1 MLGKNRSKKERRG
14 LSNIV
19 GSLLMIVLTIVAAL
33 LLGHFAFG
41 LFSSNS
47 HNAQISLSDISVL
60 NPGGTAPNPSVTVTV
75 TNTGNDPVNITLVT
89 VGGQTLYQS
98 NAKSYIILQP
108 GQSYTFTSTNNIY
121 TNPTANPTLTNPAN
135 YPTLNVGSTI
145 VVQVTATDTVTH
157 QTLATQATTVVQD

>member
-60 NPGGTAPNPSVTVTV
+60 NPGGNSGSASVTVTV
-75 TNTGNDPVNITLVT
+75 TDTGNDPVSITSVT
-89 VGGQTLYQS
+89 VAGQTLYPS
-98 NAKSYIILQP
+98 NNNPTTVNLQP
-108 GQSYTFTSTNNIY
+108 GQSYTFTGTINTN
-121 TNPTANPTLTNPAN
+121 
-135 YPTLNVGSTI
+135 LNVGSTI
-145 VVQVTATDTVTH
+145 VVLVTAKDTVTG
-157 QTLATQATTVVQD
+157 QTLATQASTVVQD

>member
-60 NPGGTAPNPSVTVTV
+60 NPGGTAKTASVTVTV

-89 VGGQTLYQS
+89 VGGQTLFNSTISKY
-98 NAKSYIILQP
+98 NITLQP
-108 GQSYTFTSTNNIY
+108 GQSYTFVSSTIQ
-121 TNPTANPTLTNPAN
+121 TNPGEVIPR
-135 YPTLNVGSTI
+135 
-145 VVQVTATDTVTH
+145 
-157 QTLATQATTVVQD
+157 

>member
-14 LSNIV
+14 LSNII

-60 NPGGTAPNPSVTVTV
+60 NPGGNSGSASVTVTV
-75 TNTGNDPVNITLVT
+75 TNTGNDPVNITNVT
-89 VGGQTLYQS
+89 VAGHNIYQFNS
-98 NAKSYIILQP
+98 TAKNYVTLQP
-108 GQSYTFTSTNNIY
+108 GQSYTFTNTINTN
-121 TNPTANPTLTNPAN
+121 
-135 YPTLNVGSTI
+135 LNVGSTI
-145 VVQVTATDTVTH
+145 VVLVTAKDIVTGK
-157 QTLATQATTVVQD
+157 TLATQATTVVQD

>member
-60 NPGGTAPNPSVTVTV
+60 NPGGTATTASVTVTV
-75 TNTGNDPVNITLVT
+75 TDTGNDPVNITSVT
-89 VGGQTLYQS
+89 VGGQTLYQF
-98 NAKSYIILQP
+98 NPTNKNYITLQP
-108 GQSYTFTSTNNIY
+108 GQSYTFVSSNTIK
-121 TNPTANPTLTNPAN
+121 TNPGGGN
-135 YPTLNVGSTI
+135 PTLNVGSTI
-145 VVQVTATDTVTH
+145 VVQVTATDTVTG
-157 QTLATQATTVVQD
+157 QTLATQASTVVQD

>member
-1 MLGKNRSKKERRG
+1 MLGENRSKKERRG

-60 NPGGTAPNPSVTVTV
+60 NPGGTATTASVTVTV
-75 TNTGNDPVNITLVT
+75 TNTGNDPVNITSVT
-89 VGGQTLYQS
+89 VGGQTLYPS
-98 NAKSYIILQP
+98 INLPAKSYIILQP
-108 GQSYTFTSTNNIY
+108 GQSHTFTNNIN
-121 TNPTANPTLTNPAN
+121 TNPGGGN
-135 YPTLNVGSTI
+135 PTLNVGSTI
-145 VVQVTATDTVTH
+145 VVQVTAKDNVTG

>member
-1 MLGKNRSKKERRG
+1 MLGENRSKKERRG

-60 NPGGTAPNPSVTVTV
+60 NPGGNSGTASVTVTV
-75 TNTGNDPVNITLVT
+75 TNTGNDPVNIASVT
-89 VGGQTLYQS
+89 VDAQTLYPS
-98 NAKSYIILQP
+98 NNNPTTVILQP
-108 GQSYTFTSTNNIY
+108 GQSYTFTGNINTN
-121 TNPTANPTLTNPAN
+121 
-135 YPTLNVGSTI
+135 LNVGSTI
-145 VVQVTATDTVTH
+145 VVLVKATDTVTG
-157 QTLATQATTVVQD
+157 QTLATQASTVVQD

>member
-60 NPGGTAPNPSVTVTV
+60 NPGGTATTASVTVTV
-75 TNTGNDPVNITLVT
+75 TDTGNDPVNITSVT

-98 NAKSYIILQP
+98 SANSYIILQP
-108 GQSYTFTSTNNIY
+108 GQSHTFVSSTIK
-121 TNPTANPTLTNPAN
+121 TNPGGGN
-135 YPTLNVGSTI
+135 PTLNVGSTI
-145 VVQVTATDTVTH
+145 VVQVTATDTVTG
-157 QTLATQATTVVQD
+157 QTLATQASTVVQD

>member
-60 NPGGTAPNPSVTVTV
+60 NPGGTSTTASVTVTV
-75 TNTGNDPVNITLVT
+75 TDTGNDPVNITSVT
-89 VGGQTLYQS
+89 VGGQTLYQFIS
-98 NAKSYIILQP
+98 TAKNYITLQP
-108 GQSYTFTSTNNIY
+108 GQSYTFTSTNTIY
-121 TNPTANPTLTNPAN
+121 TNPGGGN
-135 YPTLNVGSTI
+135 PTLNVGSTI
-145 VVQVTATDTVTH
+145 VVQVTATDIVTK

>member
-60 NPGGTAPNPSVTVTV
+60 NPGGTSPTASVTVTV
-75 TNTGNDPVNITLVT
+75 TNTGNDPVNITSVT
-89 VGGQTLYQS
+89 VGGQPLYQS
-98 NAKSYIILQP
+98 SANSYIILQP
-108 GQSYTFTSTNNIY
+108 GQSHTFTNTNTNAIK
-121 TNPTANPTLTNPAN
+121 TNPGAGN
-135 YPTLNVGSTI
+135 PTLNVGSTI
-145 VVQVTATDTVTH
+145 VVQVTATDIVTG
-157 QTLATQATTVVQD
+157 QTLATQASTVVQD

>member
-1 MLGKNRSKKERRG
+1 MLGENRSKKERRG

-60 NPGGTAPNPSVTVTV
+60 NPGGNSGTASVTVTV
-75 TNTGNDPVNITLVT
+75 TNTGNDPVNITLVNITSVT
-89 VGGQTLYQS
+89 VGAQTLYPS
-98 NAKSYIILQP
+98 KNLAANSYIILQP
-108 GQSYTFTSTNNIY
+108 GQSHTFTGYINTGVG
-121 TNPTANPTLTNPAN
+121 TAK
-135 YPTLNVGSTI
+135 LNVGST
-145 VVQVTATDTVTH
+145 VVVLVEATDTVTQ
-157 QTLATQATTVVQD
+157 QTLATQASTVVQD

>member
-60 NPGGTAPNPSVTVTV
+60 NPGGTSPTASVTVTV
-75 TNTGNDPVNITLVT
+75 TNTGNDPVNITSVT

-98 NAKSYIILQP
+98 SANSYIILQP
-108 GQSYTFTSTNNIY
+108 GQSYTFTNTNTNAIQ
-121 TNPTANPTLTNPAN
+121 TNPGGGN
-135 YPTLNVGSTI
+135 PTLNVGSTI
-145 VVQVTATDTVTH
+145 VVQVTATDIVTK

>member
-89 VGGQTLYQS
+89 VGGQTLFNSTKS
-98 NAKSYIILQP
+98 NHNITLQP
-108 GQSYTFTSTNNIY
+108 GQSYTFVSSTIQ
-121 TNPTANPTLTNPAN
+121 TNPGGGN
-135 YPTLNVGSTI
+135 PTLNVGSTI
-145 VVQVTATDTVTH
+145 VVQVTATDIVTK
-157 QTLATQATTVVQD
+157 QTLATQASTVVQD

>member
-60 NPGGTAPNPSVTVTV
+60 NPGGTSPTASVTVTV
-75 TNTGNDPVNITLVT
+75 TDTGNDPVSITSVT
-89 VGGQTLYQS
+89 VAGQTLYPS
-98 NAKSYIILQP
+98 NANGNPTTVNLQP
-108 GQSYTFTSTNNIY
+108 GQSYTFVGTINTN
-121 TNPTANPTLTNPAN
+121 TNLNVG
-135 YPTLNVGSTI
+135 YLNVGSTI
-145 VVQVTATDTVTH
+145 VVQVTAKDIVTG

>member
-47 HNAQISLSDISVL
+47 HSAQISLSDISVL
-60 NPGGTAPNPSVTVTV
+60 NPGGTATTASVTVTV
-75 TNTGNDPVNITLVT
+75 TDTGNDPVNITLVT
-89 VGGQTLYQS
+89 VGGQTLYQFTS
-98 NAKSYIILQP
+98 TAKNYITLQP
-108 GQSYTFTSTNNIY
+108 GQSYTFISPGSI
-121 TNPTANPTLTNPAN
+121 TNPININ
-135 YPTLNVGSTI
+135 PTLNVGSTI

>member
-1 MLGKNRSKKERRG
+1 
-14 LSNIV
+14 
-19 GSLLMIVLTIVAAL
+19 MIVLTIVAAL

-60 NPGGTAPNPSVTVTV
+60 NPGGTATTASVTVTV

-89 VGGQTLYQS
+89 VGGQTLYQF
-98 NAKSYIILQP
+98 NPTIKNYITLQP
-108 GQSYTFTSTNNIY
+108 GQSYTFTNTNTNAIK
-121 TNPTANPTLTNPAN
+121 TNPGAGN
-135 YPTLNVGSTI
+135 PTLNVGSTI
-145 VVQVTATDTVTH
+145 VVQVTATDTVTG

>member
-60 NPGGTAPNPSVTVTV
+60 NPGGTSTTASVTVTV
-75 TNTGNDPVNITLVT
+75 TDTGNDPVNITSVT
-89 VGGQTLYQS
+89 VGGQTLYQYTKNS
-98 NAKSYIILQP
+98 PAIILQP
-108 GQSYTFTSTNNIY
+108 GQSYTFTGSISTGAG
-121 TNPTANPTLTNPAN
+121 TANP
-135 YPTLNVGSTI
+135 LNVGSTI
-145 VVQVTATDTVTH
+145 VVLVKATDTVTQ
-157 QTLATQATTVVQD
+157 QTLATQASTVVQD

>member
-60 NPGGTAPNPSVTVTV
+60 NPGGTAKTASVTVTV

-89 VGGQTLYQS
+89 VGGQTLFNSTKS
-98 NAKSYIILQP
+98 NYNITLQP
-108 GQSYTFTSTNNIY
+108 GQSYTFTNTKTYAICTNL
-121 TNPTANPTLTNPAN
+121 AG

-145 VVQVTATDTVTH
+145 VVQVTATDTVTK

>member
-60 NPGGTAPNPSVTVTV
+60 NPGGNSQTASVTVTV
-75 TNTGNDPVNITLVT
+75 TDTGSDPVSITSVT
-89 VGGQTLYQS
+89 VAGQTLYPP
-98 NAKSYIILQP
+98 NNNGNPTLNTVNLQP
-108 GQSYTFTSTNNIY
+108 GQSYTFVGTINTN
-121 TNPTANPTLTNPAN
+121 TN
-135 YPTLNVGSTI
+135 LNVGSTI
-145 VVQVTATDTVTH
+145 VVLVKATDTVTG
-157 QTLATQATTVVQD
+157 QTLATQASTVVQD

>member
-60 NPGGTAPNPSVTVTV
+60 NPGGTAKTASVTVTV

-89 VGGQTLYQS
+89 VGGQTLFNSTKS
-98 NAKSYIILQP
+98 NHNITLQP
-108 GQSYTFTSTNNIY
+108 GQSYTFISPGSI
-121 TNPTANPTLTNPAN
+121 TNPININ
-135 YPTLNVGSTI
+135 PTLNVGSTI

>member
-60 NPGGTAPNPSVTVTV
+60 NPGGNSQTASVTVTV
-75 TNTGNDPVNITLVT
+75 TDTGNDPVSITSVT
-89 VGGQTLYQS
+89 VAGQTLYS
-98 NAKSYIILQP
+98 ANANGNPTLNTVNLQP
-108 GQSYTFTSTNNIY
+108 GQSYTFVGTINTN
-121 TNPTANPTLTNPAN
+121 TN
-135 YPTLNVGSTI
+135 LNVGSTI
-145 VVQVTATDTVTH
+145 VVLVKATDTVTG
-157 QTLATQATTVVQD
+157 QTLATQASTVVQD

>member
-1 MLGKNRSKKERRG
+1 
-14 LSNIV
+14 
-19 GSLLMIVLTIVAAL
+19 

-60 NPGGTAPNPSVTVTV
+60 NPGGTAQYASVTVTV
-75 TNTGNDPVNITLVT
+75 TDTGNDPVNITSVT
-89 VGGQTLYQS
+89 VGGQPLYLFS
-98 NAKSYIILQP
+98 PTTKNYITLQP

-121 TNPTANPTLTNPAN
+121 TNPGGGN
-135 YPTLNVGSTI
+135 PTLNVGSTI
-145 VVQVTATDTVTH
+145 VVQVTATDIVTK